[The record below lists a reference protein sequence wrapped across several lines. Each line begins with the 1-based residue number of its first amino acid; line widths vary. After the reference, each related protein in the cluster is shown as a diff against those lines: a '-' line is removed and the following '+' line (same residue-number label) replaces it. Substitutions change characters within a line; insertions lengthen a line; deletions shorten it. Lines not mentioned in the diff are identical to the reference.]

1 MKIKSTFDRD
11 IEASKTIEALEM
23 LQSMQR
29 VTPEMLKA
37 HIKTPIL
44 SEDAKSRILEE
55 LFYYYDKFKKN
66 MEEIIWCEFDKVNI
80 FAANE
85 DCFDDAYHTCIVDMT
100 DDVMKEWFNQFPGL
114 LAWYHFLLQM
124 ISKNERYNREISD
137 AERENFLNERWYLN
151 NENTC
156 K

>member
-44 SEDAKSRILEE
+44 SEDAKDEILQE
-55 LFYYYDKFKKN
+55 LFNCYYGFKR
-66 MEEIIWCEFDKVNI
+66 MVQEIICREFDKVNTSL
-80 FAANE
+80 ANE

-100 DDVMKEWFNQFPGL
+100 DDVMKEWFNQFPGMV
-114 LAWYHFLLQM
+114 AWYHFLLQM
-124 ISKNERYNREISD
+124 VSNNGRFNREISD

-151 NENTC
+151 NEN
-156 K
+156 

>member
-44 SEDAKSRILEE
+44 NDGAKYDIIEE
-55 LFYYYDKFKKN
+55 MFNAYSNFKRCV
-66 MEEIIWCEFDKVNI
+66 EEIIFSEFDSVNPA
-80 FAANE
+80 FVNE
-85 DCFDDAYHTCIVDMT
+85 DCFQDAYHTCVAYMT
-100 DDVMKEWFNQFPGL
+100 YDVMKEWFKQCPGL
-114 LAWYHFLLQM
+114 FAWYHFLLQVISQDERYCTE
-124 ISKNERYNREISD
+124 ISKEEKEI
-137 AERENFLNERWYLN
+137 FLNERWYLN